1 MIDPKTREHVGQ
13 VVVNFVSGPIYES
26 LDRRNTHLGDSSFP
40 ILITRSSD
48 ADSVVAPGFSA
59 LNESARAV
67 SEFVLPHDHQCGK
80 WTCVRNM
87 EGFNEI
93 LSSMKR
99 GEEGIANFTRTT
111 STGSTETAYIVY
123 APVVV
128 NGFRQ
133 IDSSD
138 FSGGIETREYNIY
151 SLALVETEEGLLAP
165 FKQIEDVTKKQ
176 IKNAFLLLSAIFV
189 VSIMLVGYMSN
200 VVARSV
206 TESTLS
212 LVDMIQSINR

>member
-1 MIDPKTREHVGQ
+1 MSVRCREWYHTGKTKAKRNKEPLYITSPYSFSSGNIGQSATSPLIDPRTREHVGQ
-13 VVVNFVSGPIYES
+13 VVVDFISGPIYKS
-26 LDRRNTHLGDSSFP
+26 LDHRNTHLTDGSFP
-40 ILITRSSD
+40 ILITTSSD

-111 STGSTETAYIVY
+111 STGYAETAHIAY

-128 NGFRQ
+128 NGFHQ
-133 IDSSD
+133 ID
-138 FSGGIETREYNIY
+138 EPR
-151 SLALVETEEGLLAP
+151 
-165 FKQIEDVTKKQ
+165 
-176 IKNAFLLLSAIFV
+176 
-189 VSIMLVGYMSN
+189 
-200 VVARSV
+200 
-206 TESTLS
+206 
-212 LVDMIQSINR
+212 